1 MKGLVTQARWTQPAI
16 SRSTSWWMVGE
27 WERVILEFVDDD
39 TWNIHKYTCS
49 IMFHHVPSCSFIFP
63 ETKLFAYRCHVFLK
77 PNQLFSPTPGVPEKK
92 TSLLAGAQGAGHRRS
107 LVEGGPRARKGAQ
120 QQRWF
125 FYKKDVDSTTRGETM
140 MLYSYIIVQPG
151 DLLGY
156 YGIYW
161 NHHDV
166 LE

>member
-1 MKGLVTQARWTQPAI
+1 
-16 SRSTSWWMVGE
+16 
-27 WERVILEFVDDD
+27 
-39 TWNIHKYTCS
+39 
-49 IMFHHVPSCSFIFP
+49 
-63 ETKLFAYRCHVFLK
+63 
-77 PNQLFSPTPGVPEKK
+77 
-92 TSLLAGAQGAGHRRS
+92 
-107 LVEGGPRARKGAQ
+107 
-120 QQRWF
+120 
-125 FYKKDVDSTTRGETM
+125 M